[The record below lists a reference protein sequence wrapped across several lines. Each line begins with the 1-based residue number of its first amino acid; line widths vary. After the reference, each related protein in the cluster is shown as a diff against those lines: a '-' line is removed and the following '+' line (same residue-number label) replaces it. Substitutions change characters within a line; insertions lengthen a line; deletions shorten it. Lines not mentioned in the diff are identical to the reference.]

1 MIKMRESEVNLP
13 GSSVANAIQEGPKIE
28 LVTDQVSNTRS
39 FRLPCPPYLCLPNNP
54 PVKDTGQ
61 R

>member
-1 MIKMRESEVNLP
+1 MIKMRELEVNLL
-13 GSSVANAIQEGPKIE
+13 GSSVAEAIQEGPRIE
-28 LVTDQVSNTRS
+28 LVTDQVPNTS
-39 FRLPCPPYLCLPNNP
+39 RLPCPPYLCLPNNP